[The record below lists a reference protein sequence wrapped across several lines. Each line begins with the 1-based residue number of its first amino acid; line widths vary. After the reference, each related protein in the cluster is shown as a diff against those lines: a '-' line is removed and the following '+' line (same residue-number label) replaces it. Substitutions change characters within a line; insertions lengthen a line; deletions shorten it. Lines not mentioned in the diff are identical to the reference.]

1 MRVLMSIVIFILVIG
16 LAESVQLGGVAGRAI
31 LLGGMSKNVL
41 SQESALNQTNATNQ
55 TNVTDQTAIQNKGS
69 AVVAIGKSMSPVPVT
84 NKYKGVTMPNNI
96 QANSIAYR
104 FTT

>member
-1 MRVLMSIVIFILVIG
+1 MRVLMSIMVFILVIG
-16 LAESVQLGGVAGRAI
+16 LAGSVQLGGTAGKAI
-31 LLGGMSKNVL
+31 LLGGMSKNAL
-41 SQESALNQTNATNQ
+41 DQASLLNQTNATNQ
-55 TNVTDQTAIQNKGS
+55 TNVTDQTAIQNKGN
-69 AVVAIGKSMSPVPVT
+69 AVVAIGKSMSPIPVT